1 MKVNEGAGRGTFIL
15 MANEQEQIDLANIA
29 AEQDCDVEFVLAQS
43 IALGVLVLG
52 FVSTIKGYV
61 KED

>member
-1 MKVNEGAGRGTFIL
+1 MKIEKCEQGNQYIL
-15 MANEQEQIDLANIA
+15 TPKISEQIDLANIA